1 MHKLKKIEDMKS
13 LKLYRG
19 ITVAE
24 NEVDLVIQ
32 DIKTNGLYQNDKQ
45 QWGGF
50 IWKNIK
56 REINT
61 LYNKEDLT
69 RDDTSPAS
77 VWIGE
82 KTKKVYKN
90 WQEAPTSEGGGH
102 TEYIEGENSI
112 CFADKI
118 GAEYYATQ
126 HNVSKDKKIPLLIT
140 LDLDIENITIDG
152 RDFLYTV
159 FGFINPKDIEKTKR
173 QTEKLKTIF
182 GVNIEKYIKK
192 IIEHPK
198 SDKFAICD
206 LVICD
211 DEIIIEH
218 SKNIEIIGGRYGT
231 VFKSAFFG
239 KTPIP
244 PEKIQNVEILKE
256 YVHIKK
262 PTITLNDILER

>member
-1 MHKLKKIEDMKS
+1 MDS

-19 ITVAE
+19 ITVSE
-24 NEVDLVIQ
+24 NEVDLAIQ

-56 REINT
+56 REINA

-77 VWIGE
+77 VWIGK
-82 KTKKVYKN
+82 KTKKIYKN
-90 WQEAPTSEGGGH
+90 WQEAPTSECGGH
-102 TEYIEGENSI
+102 MEFIEGESSI

-126 HNVSKDKKIPLLIT
+126 HNVSKDKKIPILIT
-140 LDLDIENITIDG
+140 LDIDIENIAIDG

-159 FGFINPKDIEKTKR
+159 FGFIDPKDIEKTKR
-173 QTEKLKTIF
+173 QAEKLKTIF
-182 GVNIEKYIKK
+182 GVKIEKYIEK
-192 IIEHPK
+192 IIKHPK
-198 SDKFAICD
+198 SDKNAVCD
-206 LVICD
+206 LIICD

-218 SKNIEIIGGRYGT
+218 SRNTEIIVDAMELCLNQHSLARYL
-231 VFKSAFFG
+231 FH
-239 KTPIP
+239 
-244 PEKIQNVEILKE
+244 Q
-256 YVHIKK
+256 KK
-262 PTITLNDILER
+262 

>member
-1 MHKLKKIEDMKS
+1 MKS

-19 ITVAE
+19 ITVSE

-32 DIKTNGLYQNDKQ
+32 DIKTNGLYQNEKQ
-45 QWGGF
+45 PWGGF

-56 REINT
+56 KEITT
-61 LYNKEDLT
+61 LYKKEDLT
-69 RDDTSPAS
+69 RDDTSSSS
-77 VWIGE
+77 VWIGK
-82 KTKKVYKN
+82 KTKKEYKN
-90 WQEAPTSEGGGH
+90 WQEAPSSESGGY

-126 HNVSKDKKIPLLIT
+126 HNFSKEKNTPLLIT
-140 LDLDIENITIDG
+140 LDLDIENIAIDG

-159 FGFINPKDIEKTKR
+159 FGFIDPKDIEKTKR
-173 QTEKLKTIF
+173 QTKKMKTIF
-182 GVNIEKYIKK
+182 GAKIEKYIEK
-192 IIEHPK
+192 IIEHPN

-211 DEIIIEH
+211 DEIIIDH
-218 SKNIEIIGGRYGT
+218 SRNTEIIGGRYGT
-231 VFKSAFFG
+231 IFKSAFFG

-244 PEKIQNVEILKE
+244 PEKIQTVEILKK
-256 YVHIKK
+256 YIPIKN

>member
-1 MHKLKKIEDMKS
+1 MKS

-32 DIKTNGLYQNDKQ
+32 DIKTNGFYQNDKQ

-61 LYNKEDLT
+61 LYNKEDLS

-77 VWIGE
+77 VWIGG

-102 TEYIEGENSI
+102 REYIEGENSI

-118 GAEYYATQ
+118 GAEYYATR
-126 HNVSKDKKIPLLIT
+126 HHVTKEKKIPLLIT
-140 LDLDIENITIDG
+140 LDLNIDNIAIDG

-159 FGFINPKDIEKTKR
+159 FGFIDPKDIEKTKR
-173 QTEKLKTIF
+173 QTEKLKKIF
-182 GVNIEKYIKK
+182 GEKIEKYIEKL
-192 IIEHPK
+192 IVHPK
-198 SDKFAICD
+198 SEKSAICD

-218 SKNIEIIGGRYGT
+218 LKNSEIIGGRYGT

-244 PEKIQNVEILKE
+244 QERIRNVEIINE
-256 YVHIKK
+256 YIAIPS
-262 PTITLNDILER
+262 PTITLNNILER

>member
-1 MHKLKKIEDMKS
+1 MKS

-19 ITVAE
+19 ITVYE
-24 NEVDLVIQ
+24 NEVDVVIQ

-56 REINT
+56 RDVNT

-69 RDDTSPAS
+69 QDDTSPAS
-77 VWIGE
+77 VWIGK

-90 WQEAPTSEGGGH
+90 WQEAPTSEGGGY

-118 GAEYYATQ
+118 GAEYYATK
-126 HNVSKDKKIPLLIT
+126 HNVTKVKKIPILIT
-140 LDLDIENITIDG
+140 LDLNIEHVAIDG

-159 FGFINPKDIEKTKR
+159 FGNIDPKDVEKTKR
-173 QTEKLKTIF
+173 QTKKLQNIF
-182 GVNIEKYIKK
+182 GVKIEKYIKK

-198 SDKFAICD
+198 SDKIAICD

-211 DEIIIEH
+211 DEIIINH
-218 SKNIEIIGGRYGT
+218 SRNIEIIGGRYGT
-231 VFKSAFFG
+231 IFKSAFFG
-239 KTPIP
+239 KIPIS

-256 YVHIKK
+256 YIQIKS

>member
-1 MHKLKKIEDMKS
+1 MKS

-24 NEVDLVIQ
+24 NEVDFVIH

-45 QWGGF
+45 QWDGF

-56 REINT
+56 KEINT
-61 LYNKEDLT
+61 LYKKEDLT
-69 RDDTSPAS
+69 LDDTSPSS
-77 VWIGE
+77 VWIGK
-82 KTKKVYKN
+82 KTKKEYKN
-90 WQEAPTSEGGGH
+90 WLEAPSSEGGGNRK
-102 TEYIEGENSI
+102 YIEGENSI

-118 GAEYYATQ
+118 GAEYYASQ
-126 HNVSKDKKIPLLIT
+126 HNLSKDKNTPLLIT
-140 LDLDIENITIDG
+140 LDLDIENIAIDG

-159 FGFINPKDIEKTKR
+159 FGSIDPKDIQKTKR

-182 GVNIEKYIKK
+182 GVKIEKYIEK
-192 IIEHPK
+192 IIEHPN

-218 SKNIEIIGGRYGT
+218 SRNTEIIGGRYGT
-231 VFKSAFFG
+231 IFKSAFFG

-244 PEKIQNVEILKE
+244 PEKIEIVEIIKE
-256 YVHIKK
+256 NIAIPA
-262 PTITLNDILER
+262 PTITLNNILEL

>member
-1 MHKLKKIEDMKS
+1 MKS

-19 ITVAE
+19 ITVSE

-32 DIKTNGLYQNDKQ
+32 DIKTIGLYQNDKQ

-56 REINT
+56 SEIKS

-126 HNVSKDKKIPLLIT
+126 RNVSKDKNISLLIT
-140 LDLDIENITIDG
+140 LDLDIANIAIDG

-159 FGFINPKDIEKTKR
+159 FASIDPKNIEKTKR
-173 QTEKLKTIF
+173 QTKKLKTIF
-182 GVNIEKYIKK
+182 GSYIEKYIEKV
-192 IIEHPK
+192 ITHPK
-198 SDKFAICD
+198 SEKVAICD

-211 DEIIIEH
+211 EDIIIDH
-218 SKNIEIIGGRYGT
+218 SKNSEIIGGRCGT
-231 VFKSAFFG
+231 LFKSAFFG
-239 KTPIP
+239 KMPISQ
-244 PEKIQNVEILKE
+244 EKIQNVEILKE
-256 YVHIKK
+256 YIPIKN